1 MPWLHATYIGMYNGT
16 AMLSVPNLAVFGLQ
30 GAQSSK
36 GEQKVGPF
44 KMDLLPDLATV
55 TACC

>member
-1 MPWLHATYIGMYNGT
+1 MAIHRGD
-16 AMLSVPNLAVFGLQ
+16 AMLSVPNVAVFGLQ

-36 GEQKVGPF
+36 GEQEMGPLKV
-44 KMDLLPDLATV
+44 DLLPDLAAV